1 MDMSNSSIPVVE
13 HDVPRGVLLPRCIMC
28 GQVPQGGIRG
38 GIKVKK
44 AFICT
49 SCEQQLIYSD
59 VGSIK
64 YQIFLEKIKQILK

>member
-1 MDMSNSSIPVVE
+1 MVD
-13 HDVPRGVLLPRCIMC
+13 HDVAKGILLPRCIMC

-38 GIKVKK
+38 GIRIKK

-49 SCEQQLIYSD
+49 PCEQQLIHSD

-64 YQIFLEKIKQILK
+64 YQILLEKIKQILK